1 MTKNSNH
8 HTIRQEMA
16 NNLNHNN
23 KMKNIIKMK
32 KTIRLATQ
40 MKKDSLENIII
51 INSMLKII
59 HKNKIP
65 QNQAKNNMKNK
76 DTLNSMNRQKIKKIK
91 ILGEEEKIKILKPMK
106 SLSKKLFRLYYNQ
119 KKTSIIKKMKSF
131 HVIQSKIGSITSE
144 KSILKNQLLKQ
155 KKSQYYDKS

>member
-106 SLSKKLFRLYYNQ
+106 SLSKKLFRLYYN
-119 KKTSIIKKMKSF
+119 
-131 HVIQSKIGSITSE
+131 
-144 KSILKNQLLKQ
+144 
-155 KKSQYYDKS
+155 